1 MITRPRP
8 YIPMAVRV
16 QVAERQFCAKEAAC
30 GRRWSPGDRAE
41 ERSNKL
47 QLALL
52 LTALGG
58 GAKMELD
65 HDPALILREF
75 KADRRR
81 PMAAWYTPNANDPNF
96 LLYRPEGA
104 HQQKTTGRKPGAER
118 TVTTKG
124 SDIGLKAKFARLEKR
139 TAKSRRPKAK
149 IASRPFSS
157 QKRSFR

>member
-1 MITRPRP
+1 MVDCHIVMPIGWNL
-8 YIPMAVRV
+8 YQAAVHEGLSMTARV
-16 QVAERQFCAKEAAC
+16 AWLL
-30 GRRWSPGDRAE
+30 G
-41 ERSNKL
+41 
-47 QLALL
+47 QLSDIVN
-52 LTALGG
+52 
-58 GAKMELD
+58 GAKFELD
-65 HDPALILREF
+65 HSPALILRDF
-75 KADRRR
+75 KVDRRK
-81 PMAAWYTPNANDPNF
+81 PPAAWYSPNANDPGF

-104 HQQKTTGRKPGAER
+104 HQEKTTGRKPGAER